1 MFFKLIRIS
10 HWSKNFFMFAPLF
23 FSGQFTNIDKL
34 YHLLAGFISFCMVS
48 SSVYIFNDIFDL
60 NEDRLHLK
68 KKLRPIAAG
77 KISVKNSSIISF
89 TFLTTGML
97 LAAYLNLLFLGL
109 LGIYLLI
116 NILYTLKLKEIAILD
131 VSIIAIGFVL
141 RISAAGILVDV
152 SVSHW
157 LVIMTFLLAL
167 FLAFA
172 KRRDDVV
179 ILNHTGEKMRKSIH
193 GYNLDFIN
201 SAISILSAVIIVSYI
216 LYITTTDVTTRF
228 ANKPVYISGI
238 FVILGLLRYLQITL
252 VKLDSSSPT
261 RILFRDRFIQAVI
274 LAWITF
280 FVLLIYIF

>member
-34 YHLLAGFISFCMVS
+34 YQLVAGFLSFCLVS
-48 SSVYIFNDIFDL
+48 SSVYIFNDISDL
-60 NEDRLHLK
+60 NEDRIHLK
-68 KKLRPIAAG
+68 KKSRPLAAG
-77 KISVKNSSIISF
+77 KISVRNSIFISML
-89 TFLTTGML
+89 FLTIGML
-97 LAAYLNLLFLGL
+97 LAAYLNPFFLSL

-141 RISAAGILVDV
+141 RISAGGILVDV

-172 KRRDDVV
+172 KRRDDVI

-216 LYITTTDVTTRF
+216 LYITSTDVTNRF
-228 ANKPVYISGI
+228 TNKPVYISGI

-274 LAWITF
+274 LAISLDCK
-280 FVLLIYIF
+280 VIFRF